1 MSAFD
6 FQPINC
12 RECGHLVWDGLSASG
27 IPIKLDMTRLNIVDE
42 IHTLVGGGRT
52 YQIHRTAMSFEATR
66 RTSARMKA
74 VDPIVLAQH
83 TCKSEGFLFGQE
95 PIDYFNRQKLS
106 TTNSEKVPF

>member
-1 MSAFD
+1 LSAFD

-74 VDPIVLAQH
+74 VDPIVLATH
-83 TCKSEGFLFGQE
+83 TCRTEGFLFGQE
-95 PIDYFNRQKLS
+95 PPDYFNQRKPQPLDY
-106 TTNSEKVPF
+106 EKVPF